1 MFRLSVLLVLLLT
14 GLLPGCACLGRDGAG
29 PVLHQQSS
37 LQALLAGDY
46 AGSASVAELKRR
58 GDLGIGTF
66 DGLDGEMA
74 MVDGQVWRI
83 ASDGRAALMDDAAS
97 SPYASV
103 IRFRPLVRKEVRDL
117 PDLAAL
123 QRELDALAPA
133 QAAFQAVRV
142 RGRFAQVRTRSV
154 PRQTPPY
161 PPLTEVVKSQ
171 PVFDLR
177 DVEGDLVGFRF
188 PEAAKAYGVAGW
200 HLHFISADR
209 TVGGHVLDCRV
220 GRAEAGVAPAR
231 RFVLELPAKVLEER
245 AAAPAAS
252 EEDVRRVER

>member
-1 MFRLSVLLVLLLT
+1 MTLPPLFPALSPRRRPPFARAIPLVLLL
-14 GLLPGCACLGRDGAG
+14 LALFQGCACPGRDDEA
-29 PVLHQQSS
+29 VIRQQST

-46 AGSASVAELKRR
+46 AGSVSVAELKRR

-83 ASDGRAALMDDAAS
+83 ASDGRATPVADATT

-103 IRFRPLVRKEVRDL
+103 VRFRPVVREEVRDL

-123 QRELDALAPA
+123 QRALDALAPA

-142 RGRFAQVRTRSV
+142 HGRFALVRTRSV

-171 PVFDLR
+171 PVFELR

-188 PEAAKAYGVAGW
+188 PEAAKARDLLRKTGN
-200 HLHFISADR
+200 
-209 TVGGHVLDCRV
+209 
-220 GRAEAGVAPAR
+220 
-231 RFVLELPAKVLEER
+231 
-245 AAAPAAS
+245 
-252 EEDVRRVER
+252 